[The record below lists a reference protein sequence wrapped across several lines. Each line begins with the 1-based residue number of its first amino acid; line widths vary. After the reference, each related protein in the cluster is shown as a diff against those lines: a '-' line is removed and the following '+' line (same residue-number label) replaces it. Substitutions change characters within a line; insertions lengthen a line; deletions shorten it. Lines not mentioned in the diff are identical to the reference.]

1 MPMDEIVIVEN
12 LVKKFKDVT
21 AVDGISF
28 TIKKGEIFALLG
40 PNGAG
45 KTTTIHIIATLLRPT
60 SGRVFV
66 GKYDVT
72 KDPNKVREKI
82 GIVFQDPSLDNQ
94 LTAYDNMYI
103 HGKLY
108 GLRGR
113 ELHEKI
119 MKLLEFVD
127 LKEYAYKQVRYFSGG
142 MRRRLEIARSLL
154 HEPELLILDEPTI
167 GLDPQSRA
175 KIWDYIHMLKKEHD
189 MTILLTTHYMDEAEE
204 LANRIAIMDHGK
216 IIALGTVE
224 QLKAMLGKDV
234 IYLTLDGNA
243 KEFCEKLIF
252 AKDCNIIGNN
262 RIELLVDNAPRYLPE
277 IFRIALTNGIGIR
290 EVSYRRPTLNEV
302 FLHLTGRE
310 LRESLEE
317 TPSIIQKLPL
327 RWRRSR

>member
-1 MPMDEIVIVEN
+1 MDEIVVVEN
-12 LVKKFKDVT
+12 LVKKFKDVV

-28 TIKKGEIFALLG
+28 TIRRGEIFALLG

-45 KTTTIHIIATLLRPT
+45 KTTTIHVIATLLRPT

-66 GKYDVT
+66 GGYDVT
-72 KDPNKVREKI
+72 RDPDKVREKI

-113 ELHEKI
+113 ELHDKI

-127 LKEYAYKQVRYFSGG
+127 LKQYAHKQVRYFSGG
-142 MRRRLEIARSLL
+142 MRRRLEVARSLL

-175 KIWDYIHMLKKEHD
+175 KIWDYIRMLKKEHG

-216 IIALGTVE
+216 IIAMGTVE
-224 QLKAMLGKDV
+224 ELKAMLGKDV
-234 IYLTLDGNA
+234 IYLTLEGDA
-243 KEFCEKLIF
+243 REFCSKLGF
-252 AKDCNIIGNN
+252 AKNCNVIGKK

-277 IFRIALTNGIGIR
+277 IFNIALMNGVEIR

-317 TPSIIQKLPL
+317 TPLL
-327 RWRRSR
+327 VRRFPRR

>member
-1 MPMDEIVIVEN
+1 MDEIVVVEN
-12 LVKKFKDVT
+12 LVKKFKDVV
-21 AVDGISF
+21 AVNGISF
-28 TIKKGEIFALLG
+28 TIRKGEIYALLG

-45 KTTTIHIIATLLRPT
+45 KTTTIHVIATLLRPT
-60 SGRVFV
+60 SGKVFV
-66 GKYDVT
+66 GGYEVT
-72 KDPNKVREKI
+72 ENPNKVREKI

-113 ELHEKI
+113 ELHDKI
-119 MKLLEFVD
+119 MELLEFVD
-127 LKEYAYKQVRYFSGG
+127 LKQYAHKQVRYFSGG

-175 KIWDYIHMLKKEHD
+175 KIWDYIRVLKKEHD

-216 IIALGTVE
+216 IVAMGTVE
-224 QLKAMLGKDV
+224 ELKAMLGKDV
-234 IYLTLDGNA
+234 IYLTLEGDARG
-243 KEFCEKLIF
+243 FCRKLGF
-252 AKDCNIIGNN
+252 AKNCNVIGEN
-262 RIELLVDNAPRYLPE
+262 RVELLVDNAPRYLPE
-277 IFRIALTNGIGIR
+277 IFNIALTNGVGIR

-317 TPSIIQKLPL
+317 TPLPS
-327 RWRRSR
+327 RRFPHRRRRV

>member
-1 MPMDEIVIVEN
+1 MDEIVVVKN
-12 LVKKFKDVT
+12 LVKKFKDVV
-21 AVDGISF
+21 AVNGISF
-28 TIKKGEIFALLG
+28 TIRKGEIYALLG

-45 KTTTIHIIATLLRPT
+45 KTTTIHVITTLLRPT
-60 SGRVFV
+60 SGKVFV
-66 GKYDVT
+66 GGYEVT
-72 KDPNKVREKI
+72 ENPNKVREKI

-113 ELHEKI
+113 ELHDKI
-119 MKLLEFVD
+119 MELLEFVD
-127 LKEYAYKQVRYFSGG
+127 LKRYAHKQVRYFSGG

-154 HEPELLILDEPTI
+154 HEPELLVLDEPTI

-175 KIWDYIHMLKKEHD
+175 KIWDYIRVLKKEHD

-204 LANRIAIMDHGK
+204 LANRVAIMDHGK
-216 IIALGTVE
+216 IIAVGTVE
-224 QLKAMLGKDV
+224 ELKAMLGKDV
-234 IYLTLDGNA
+234 IYLTLEGDA
-243 KEFCEKLIF
+243 KEFCGKLGF
-252 AKDCNIIGNN
+252 AKNCNVIGEDK
-262 RIELLVDNAPRYLPE
+262 IELLVDNAPKYLPK
-277 IFRIALTNGIGIR
+277 IFNIALTNGVGIR

-317 TPSIIQKLPL
+317 TPLSS
-327 RWRRSR
+327 RRFPHRRRRV

>member
-1 MPMDEIVIVEN
+1 LDEIVVVKN
-12 LVKKFKDVT
+12 LVKKFKDVV
-21 AVDGISF
+21 AVNGISF
-28 TIKKGEIFALLG
+28 TIRKGEIYALLG

-45 KTTTIHIIATLLRPT
+45 KTTTIHVITTLLRPT
-60 SGRVFV
+60 SGKVFV
-66 GKYDVT
+66 GGYEVT
-72 KDPNKVREKI
+72 ENPNKVREKI

-113 ELHEKI
+113 ELHDKI
-119 MKLLEFVD
+119 MELLEFVD
-127 LKEYAYKQVRYFSGG
+127 LKRYAHKQVRYFSGG

-175 KIWDYIHMLKKEHD
+175 KIWDYIRVLKKEHD

-204 LANRIAIMDHGK
+204 LANRVAIMDHGK
-216 IIALGTVE
+216 IIAVGTVE
-224 QLKAMLGKDV
+224 ELKAMLGKDV
-234 IYLTLDGNA
+234 IYLTLEGNA
-243 KEFCEKLIF
+243 KEFCGKLGF
-252 AKDCNIIGNN
+252 AKNCNVIGEDK
-262 RIELLVDNAPRYLPE
+262 IELLVDNAPKYLPK
-277 IFRIALTNGIGIR
+277 IFNIALTNGVGIR

-317 TPSIIQKLPL
+317 TPLSS
-327 RWRRSR
+327 RRFPHRRRRV

>member
-1 MPMDEIVIVEN
+1 MDEIVVVEN
-12 LVKKFKDVT
+12 LVKKFKDVV

-28 TIKKGEIFALLG
+28 TIRRGEIFALLG

-45 KTTTIHIIATLLRPT
+45 KTTTIHVIATLLRPT

-66 GKYDVT
+66 GGYEVT
-72 KDPNKVREKI
+72 RDPDKVREKI

-113 ELHEKI
+113 ELHDKI

-127 LKEYAYKQVRYFSGG
+127 LKQYARKQVRYFSGG
-142 MRRRLEIARSLL
+142 MRRRLEVARSLL

-175 KIWDYIHMLKKEHD
+175 KIWDYIRMLKKEHN

-216 IIALGTVE
+216 IIAMGTVE
-224 QLKAMLGKDV
+224 ELKAMLGKDV
-234 IYLTLDGNA
+234 IYLTLEGDA
-243 KEFCEKLIF
+243 REFCSKLGF
-252 AKDCNIIGNN
+252 AKNCNVIGEK
-262 RIELLVDNAPRYLPE
+262 RIELLVDNAPKYLPE
-277 IFRIALTNGIGIR
+277 IFNIALMNGVGIR

-317 TPSIIQKLPL
+317 APL
-327 RWRRSR
+327 LVRRFPRRWRRSR

>member
-1 MPMDEIVIVEN
+1 LNEIVVVEN
-12 LVKKFKDVT
+12 LIKKFRDVV

-28 TIKKGEIFALLG
+28 TIRRGEIFALLG

-45 KTTTIHIIATLLRPT
+45 KTTTIHVIATLLKPT
-60 SGRVFV
+60 FGRVLV
-66 GKYDVT
+66 GGYEVT
-72 KDPNKVREKI
+72 RDPDKVRRKI

-108 GLRGR
+108 GLKGR
-113 ELHEKI
+113 ELHDKI
-119 MKLLEFVD
+119 MELLEFVD
-127 LKEYAYKQVRYFSGG
+127 LKQYAHKQVKYFSGG
-142 MRRRLEIARSLL
+142 MRRRLEVARSLL

-175 KIWDYIHMLKKEHD
+175 KIWDYIRVLKKEHD

-216 IIALGTVE
+216 IIAMGTVE
-224 QLKAMLGKDV
+224 ELKAMLGKDV

-243 KEFCEKLIF
+243 GEFCGKLGF
-252 AKDCNIIGNN
+252 AKNCNVIGEN
-262 RIELLVDNAPRYLPE
+262 RVELLVDNAPKYLPE
-277 IFRIALTNGIGIR
+277 IFSIALTNDIGIR

-310 LRESLEE
+310 LRDSLEE
-317 TPSIIQKLPL
+317 TPLPSRRFPHRL
-327 RWRRSR
+327 RRV